1 MLREYRGNVPGI
13 HMGYRD
19 YLKAAPPLSDC
30 AICADKL
37 QEGAIEDEVGMASL
51 EGKATTLLNMLKR
64 CQLRR
69 N

>member
-37 QEGAIEDEVGMASL
+37 QEGAIEDEAGMHDHVCDENA
-51 EGKATTLLNMLKR
+51 
-64 CQLRR
+64 
-69 N
+69 